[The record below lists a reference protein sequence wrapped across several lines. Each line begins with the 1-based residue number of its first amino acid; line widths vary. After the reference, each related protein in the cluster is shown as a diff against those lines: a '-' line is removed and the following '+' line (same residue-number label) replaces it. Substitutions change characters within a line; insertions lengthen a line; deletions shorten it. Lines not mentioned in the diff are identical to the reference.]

1 MSKTFFS
8 SWTILSFMLIALP
21 GWATN
26 SKILM
31 GSEHNLANVLN
42 YSNSSHLISINQVQE
57 LRQTAGSRLENNLI
71 LAADQ
76 ENKNAVVQ
84 HKSTS
89 RPSPHRGAPRPKPNR
104 D

>member
-1 MSKTFFS
+1 MIKTLFS
-8 SWTILSFMLIALP
+8 SWTILSFTLIALP

-31 GSEHNLANVLN
+31 GSEPNLANVLN
-42 YSNSSHLISINQVQE
+42 NSNFPDLISINQVQK
-57 LRQTAGSRLENNLI
+57 LPQTAGSRLANNLI
-71 LAADQ
+71 LAADK
-76 ENKNAVVQ
+76 ENKNAVVE

-89 RPSPHRGAPRPKPNR
+89 RPSPQRGAPKPKPDR

>member
-1 MSKTFFS
+1 MSQTFFS
-8 SWTILSFMLIALP
+8 NWTILSFLLIALP

-31 GSEHNLANVLN
+31 GSEYNLANGLN
-42 YSNSSHLISINQVQE
+42 YSNSPHLISINQVQK
-57 LRQTAGSRLENNLI
+57 LRQTAGYRLENNLI

-84 HKSTS
+84 QKSTS
-89 RPSPHRGAPRPKPNR
+89 RPSPQRGAPKPKPDR